1 MSLKGHLAMS
11 ADIFWL
17 SQLGVLPASSGSR
30 PGVLLST
37 FNERDTPAARIPFQN
52 ASSAVVEKLWS
63 RHWAD

>member
-11 ADIFWL
+11 ANIFWL

-37 FNERDTPAARIPFQN
+37 FNERDNPCSQDPLPKCQ
-52 ASSAVVEKLWS
+52 
-63 RHWAD
+63 